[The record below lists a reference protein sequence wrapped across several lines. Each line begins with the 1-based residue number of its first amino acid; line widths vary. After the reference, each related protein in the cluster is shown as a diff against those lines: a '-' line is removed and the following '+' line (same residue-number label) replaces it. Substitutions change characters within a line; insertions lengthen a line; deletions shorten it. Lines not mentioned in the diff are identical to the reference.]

1 VKHFALGILFLLIA
15 FGQVRGAEFAVFDV
29 FVDSGAEH
37 LAAYQL
43 KISDDKAAIKILSV
57 EGGDHASFAQAP
69 KFDEKAIQRDVI
81 KIAAFSLDPREKL
94 PSGRV
99 RVASLHVE
107 IGPGLAP
114 DWKAVVE
121 AAGGVGGTK
130 ISAAVSIS
138 KRENQ

>member
-1 VKHFALGILFLLIA
+1 VKRFALGILFLLVA

-43 KISDDKAAIKILSV
+43 KISDEKAAIKILSV
-57 EGGDHASFAQAP
+57 EGGEHASFAQAP
-69 KFDEKAIQRDVI
+69 KFDGKAIQRDVI
-81 KIAAFSLDPREKL
+81 KIAAFSLDAGEKL

-99 RVASLHVE
+99 HVASLHVE

-114 DWKAVVE
+114 NWKSVVE
-121 AAGGVGGTK
+121 AAGGPGGTK
-130 ISAAVSIS
+130 ISATVSIS

>member
-1 VKHFALGILFLLIA
+1 
-15 FGQVRGAEFAVFDV
+15 
-29 FVDSGAEH
+29 

-43 KISDDKAAIKILSV
+43 KISDEKAAVKILSV
-57 EGGDHASFAQAP
+57 EGGEHASFAQP
-69 KFDEKAIQRDVI
+69 PNFDGKAIQSDVI
-81 KIAAFSLDPREKL
+81 KIAAFSLDAREKL

-107 IGPGLAP
+107 IGPGLTP

-121 AAGGVGGTK
+121 TAAGPGGTK

-138 KRENQ
+138 KRGNQ